1 MEMIRCSG
9 VHYSYPTGAGEVA
22 VLRGLHLQV
31 KAGEHIAIVGPSGAG
46 KSTLLNLCTAQALP
60 QKGEVWVGGQ
70 NTRALRGQALARFRR
85 EKVGLV
91 FQQFLLL
98 PALTALENVMLPLL
112 PYLARSALR
121 ERATT
126 LLTRIGLEQRLHHYP
141 DQLSGGE
148 QQRVAIAR
156 ALVAAP
162 PVLFADEPTGSLD
175 TSIGFQVMDL
185 LNTLCHEQNCTLVVV
200 THDSRIAHLADH
212 ILHMQDGKMLLHES
226 GEDEQ
231 VC

>member
-1 MEMIRCSG
+1 MEMIRCSA
-9 VHYSYPTGAGEVA
+9 VHYSYATGAGEVA
-22 VLRGLHLQV
+22 VLRDLHLQIA
-31 KAGEHIAIVGPSGAG
+31 KGEHVAIIGPSGAG
-46 KSTLLNLCTAQALP
+46 KSTLLSLCTAQVLP
-60 QKGEVWVGGQ
+60 QQGEVWVGGQ
-70 NTRALRGQALARFRR
+70 HTRALRGQALARFRR

-112 PYLARSALR
+112 PYQARSPLR
-121 ERATT
+121 ERAM
-126 LLTRIGLEQRLHHYP
+126 LLLSRVGLEQRLHHYP

-156 ALVAAP
+156 ALVATP

-175 TSIGFQVMDL
+175 SSTGSQIMDL

-200 THDSRIAHLADH
+200 THDSRIARLADRT
-212 ILHMQDGKMLLHES
+212 LHMQDGQLLPY
-226 GEDEQ
+226 G
-231 VC
+231 